1 MKKSILFLAAF
12 AALVSCVKENPVE
25 ENPAVDT
32 PAVEYQTITFEAT
45 APSASSDDATKTTLV
60 DGSLVHWCKGDAV
73 KVMFIPINGSSG
85 AAFPGKAYD
94 GASGVLTSTQEAD
107 AAASTSFYT
116 DSWSWGVG
124 KEFMNAGIAVY
135 PSTVHLYSHR
145 QSNTY
150 NSNLPTEISYDLP
163 SVQTAIENSF
173 QNGVAFSYA
182 EIADKD
188 VFDRGEARLQFKNA
202 CALIKVT
209 LPATAYDIVSVKVE
223 SSNGKLAGKYK
234 VDTNKGFDIVN
245 LYYQT
250 YNIKY
255 PLYLVEDAGQ
265 DNVTLTASQGETLNA
280 GATYYIVTWPGSHN
294 DLTFTFTNSLGLTVS
309 KSVSAVT
316 LEAAK
321 YDYFNFTNP
330 IVFEH
335 KFEISN
341 DSFSVDCSGNSGQFT
356 VLSSRDWT
364 AASSESWLTVS
375 TKSGSA
381 SANPTTVEFTAAA
394 NNSAAGRTA
403 TITIKAGEDTKTVT
417 VTQAAFVPE
426 LTLSQTSLSFED
438 VASTGSFTVTSNVY
452 WDASSDQTWLTLS
465 PNSGSPSSFA
475 SGVTVNV
482 EANTSNDER
491 TATITV
497 TGNGITRTITVTQA
511 GAPKTSGF
519 KVVGPVL
526 PEELE
531 TGKYYVIANYG
542 DPTKYW
548 TVADDGFYSLSL
560 TGGFSTNEYNNEF
573 GPEHIFTVSSILKDV
588 SIGDSNYNH
597 TAQVTLFSMLSN
609 KGLYWVSSSKTYRC
623 NNQWGVLLNMGARW
637 GGDTDNSVDMID
649 PNNRDN
655 NTQTIDYINTADG
668 STITCVQGWKGTGNR
683 KWLIFEV
690 Q

>member
-12 AALVSCVKENPVE
+12 AALVSCTKENPVD
-25 ENPAVDT
+25 ENPVLDT
-32 PAVEYQTITFEAT
+32 PVVENQSITFEAT
-45 APSASSDDATKTTLV
+45 APSTTSDDATKTTLV
-60 DGSLVHWCKGDAV
+60 DGGLVHWVKGDAV
-73 KVMFIPINGSSG
+73 KVMFVPINGTYEIKNNLW
-85 AAFPGKAYD
+85 PGQAYD
-94 GASGVLTSTQEAD
+94 GANGVLGATFDSETAESA
-107 AAASTSFYT
+107 FFHT

-124 KEFMNAGIAVY
+124 KNYMNAGIAVY

-209 LPATAYDIVSVKVE
+209 LPAEADDIVSVKVE

-234 VDTNKGFDIVN
+234 VDTNNGFDIVST
-245 LYYQT
+245 YYQT

-265 DNVTLTASQGETLNA
+265 GNVTLTASQGETLKA

-294 DLTFTFTNSLGLTVS
+294 DLTFTFTNSLGLTAS

-321 YDYFNFTNP
+321 YDHFYFRNP

-335 KFEISN
+335 KFEVSN
-341 DSFSVDCSGNSGQFT
+341 DSFSVDCGENSGQFT

-375 TKSGSA
+375 TKSGTA
-381 SANPTTVEFTAAA
+381 SVANPTTVVFTAAA
-394 NNSAAGRTA
+394 NNSAVERTA

-438 VASTGSFTVTSNVY
+438 VATPGSFTVTSNVY
-452 WDASSDQTWLTLS
+452 WNASSDQTWLTLS
-465 PNSGSPSSFA
+465 PNSGSPSSYA
-475 SGVTVNV
+475 STVTVNV

-497 TGNGITRTITVTQA
+497 TGNGITREIAVTQA

-519 KVVGPVL
+519 KKVRSVYPT
-526 PEELE
+526 EMQ
-531 TGKYYVIANYG
+531 TGKYYVIANVQ
-542 DPTKYW
+542 DSNKYW
-548 TVADDGFYSLSL
+548 TVGSDGFL
-560 TGGFSTNEYNNEF
+560 TLATVSGDEF
-573 GPEHIFTVSSILKDV
+573 GAENLFEIVDLDTYASGMSDNYKSKLGVIWKSVSTGLRGRFVSSKIKFDY
-588 SIGDSNYNH
+588 S
-597 TAQVTLFSMLSN
+597 QF
-609 KGLYWVSSSKTYRC
+609 GLMV
-623 NNQWGVLLNMGARW
+623 NLGGRW
-637 GGDTDNSVDMID
+637 GGAEGYDVDMVDQSSQFIYVS
-649 PNNRDN
+649 
-655 NTQTIDYINTADG
+655 TDYLTVTKAAETTAG
-668 STITCVQGWKGTGNR
+668 ASGTGYR
-683 KWLIFEV
+683 KWYIYEV

>member
-12 AALVSCVKENPVE
+12 AALVSCTKENPVD
-25 ENPAVDT
+25 ENPVLDT
-32 PAVEYQTITFEAT
+32 PVIENQSITFEAT
-45 APSASSDDATKTTLV
+45 APSTTSDDATKTTLV
-60 DGSLVHWCKGDAV
+60 GGGPVHWVKGDAV
-73 KVMFIPINGSSG
+73 KVMFVPINGTYEIKNNQW
-85 AAFPGKAYD
+85 PGQAYD
-94 GASGVLTSTQEAD
+94 GASGVMTATFDSETAESAFF
-107 AAASTSFYT
+107 TG
-116 DSWSWGVG
+116 SWSWGVG

-145 QSNTY
+145 QSDAF

-234 VDTNKGFDIVN
+234 VDTNNGFDIVN
-245 LYYQT
+245 INYQT

-265 DNVTLTASQGETLNA
+265 GNVTLTASQGETLEA

-294 DLTFTFTNSLGLTVS
+294 DLTFTFTNSLGLTAS

-321 YDYFNFTNP
+321 YDYFYFRNP

-335 KFEISN
+335 KFEVSN
-341 DSFSVDCSGNSGQFT
+341 DSFSVDCGENSGQFT

-364 AASSESWLTVS
+364 AASSESWLMVS

-394 NNSAAGRTA
+394 NNSAAERTA

-426 LTLSQTSLSFED
+426 MTLSQTSLSFED
-438 VASTGSFTVTSNVY
+438 VATTGSFTVTSNVY

-482 EANTSNDER
+482 AANTSNDER

-497 TGNGITRTITVTQA
+497 TGNGITRTIAVTQA

-560 TGGFSTNEYNNEF
+560 TGGFSTNEYSNEF
-573 GPEHIFTVSSILKDV
+573 GPEHIFTVEDV
-588 SIGDSNYNH
+588 SIGDSN

-609 KGLYWVSSSKTYRC
+609 KGLAWVSSLKTYRC
-623 NNQWGVLLNMGARW
+623 NNQWGVILNMGA
-637 GGDTDNSVDMID
+637 DTDNSVDIID
-649 PNNRDN
+649 PNNRDSN
-655 NTQTIDYINTADG
+655 AETIDYINTADG
-668 STITCVQGWKGTGNR
+668 STITCVQGWNGTGNR
-683 KWLIFEV
+683 KWLIYEV